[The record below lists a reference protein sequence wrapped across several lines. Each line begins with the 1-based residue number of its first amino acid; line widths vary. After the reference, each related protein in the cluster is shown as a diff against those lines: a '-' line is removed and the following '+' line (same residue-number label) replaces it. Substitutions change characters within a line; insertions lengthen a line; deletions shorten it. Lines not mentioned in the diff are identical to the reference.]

1 MTDAPPPILWKPTD
15 EDVERATL
23 TRFQRWL
30 EERGRPSFADYG
42 ALWEWS
48 VSDLEGFWAA
58 VWEFA
63 EVHAHTPYDAVLGRR
78 EMPGAGWFPG
88 STLNFAEHVLR
99 AARPGEPAIVARSQ
113 TRDDVEVSWD
123 ELADRVARAAAG
135 LRRLGVE
142 RGDRVVAYLPNV
154 PETVIAFLATAS
166 IGAIWSS
173 AAPEFGAR
181 SVVDRFAQIEPKVLL
196 AVDGYVYGD
205 KRVDRRAVVAGLR
218 AEMPSVEH
226 VVLLEY
232 L

>member
-1 MTDAPPPILWKPTD
+1 MPEAPPILWKPTD

-23 TRFQRWL
+23 TRFARWV
-30 EERGRPSFADYG
+30 EERRGSAFDDYA

-48 VSDLEGFWAA
+48 VSDLEGFWSA
-58 VWEFA
+58 VWDFA
-63 EVHAHTPYDAVLGRR
+63 EVRAHTPYEAVLGRR
-78 EMPGAGWFPG
+78 EMPGAEWFPG
-88 STLNFAEHVLR
+88 ATLNFAEHVLR

-113 TRDDVEVSWD
+113 TRADVEVSWD
-123 ELADRVARAAAG
+123 DLVDKVARAAAG

-154 PETVIAFLATAS
+154 PETVIAFLATTS
-166 IGAIWSS
+166 LGAVWSS

-205 KRVDRRAVVAGLR
+205 KRVDRRAVVDGLR
-218 AEMPSVEH
+218 AELPTVEH
-226 VVLLEY
+226 VVLVDY